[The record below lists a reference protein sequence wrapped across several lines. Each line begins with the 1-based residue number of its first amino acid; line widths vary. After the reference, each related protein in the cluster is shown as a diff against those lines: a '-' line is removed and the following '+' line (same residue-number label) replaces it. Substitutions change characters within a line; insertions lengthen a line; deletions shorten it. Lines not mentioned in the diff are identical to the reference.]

1 MQFDIANSS
10 MIDRQALKEAC
21 YTRMERSLI
30 LSGATAIEDRL
41 QVTGGT
47 SHASVLC
54 RAKGAMHGVD
64 REIVTA
70 RLPVIMSMLRLVA
83 QPALPACAP
92 CHVCLSFG
100 PCVDPFASLPTLFSL
115 SVRSHPN
122 TAWRARD
129 D

>member
-1 MQFDIANSS
+1 MEEFAESGLRTLVLAHRPLSPEEYSAWKVQFDIANSS

-64 REIVTA
+64 
-70 RLPVIMSMLRLVA
+70 
-83 QPALPACAP
+83 
-92 CHVCLSFG
+92 HVVEGL
-100 PCVDPFASLPTLFSL
+100 
-115 SVRSHPN
+115 
-122 TAWRARD
+122 
-129 D
+129 